1 MNNIAITEIRTRDRP
16 TCFICGSRGELQY
29 EGLRDRLF
37 GAPGLWNFKRCSNA
51 ECGLI
56 WLDPMPVDLDIW
68 KAYKRYYTHRD
79 HFSKE
84 TWIRRA
90 YRKAQQSLLA
100 HYYGYR
106 NGNTAFFDRI
116 IGSLIYFHPG
126 RLADTIFSVFYLN
139 AIQHGRLLEVG
150 CGSGRMLKSMQ
161 DKGWD
166 VVGVDPD
173 PIAIKKAKSKG
184 LIVYQGILADQEF
197 KNDSFDA
204 IALSHV
210 IEHVPDPLRLLNECE
225 RILKPGGHL
234 VLITPNTDSLCH
246 QLYSTDWRSLDPPR
260 HLYVFNL
267 VTLKQLSKKAG
278 FQNVKLE
285 TTIRDANNTFI
296 GSRDIQ
302 RNGFH
307 VMGGKQKFIIRIIGR
322 LFQFMEWVTLYFNS
336 EIGEEIVLIGVKTHV
351 RKGRG
356 KK

>member
-1 MNNIAITEIRTRDRP
+1 MNTIANNEIRTRDCP
-16 TCFICGSRGELQY
+16 SCIICGSIGELQY
-29 EGLRDRLF
+29 GGLRDRLF
-37 GAPGLWNFKRCSNA
+37 GAPGFWNFKLCSNA
-51 ECGLI
+51 ECSLI

-79 HFSKE
+79 NISKE

-90 YRKAQQSLLA
+90 YRKAQQGLLA

-139 AIQHGRLLEVG
+139 AIPHGRLLEVG

-173 PIAIKKAKSKG
+173 PIAINNAKSKG
-184 LIVYQGILADQEF
+184 LIVYQGILADQKF
-197 KNDSFDA
+197 MKDSFDA

-210 IEHVPDPLRLLNECE
+210 IEHVPDPLNLLKECE

-234 VLITPNTDSLCH
+234 VLITPNINSFCH
-246 QLYSTDWRSLDPPR
+246 QLYKSDWRSLEPPR
-260 HLYVFNL
+260 HLYIFNRQ
-267 VTLKQLSKKAG
+267 TLKQLSQRAG
-278 FQNVKLE
+278 FKNIKLE

-296 GSRDIQ
+296 ASRALQ
-302 RNGFH
+302 RYGFH
-307 VMGGKQKFIIRIIGR
+307 TMGSKQPLIIRIIGR
-322 LFQFMEWVTLYFNS
+322 IFQFVEWATLYFNS
-336 EIGEEIVLIGVKTHV
+336 EIGEEIVLIGIKTNE
-351 RKGRG
+351 R
-356 KK
+356 